1 MKEIQKEPGKIVTFY
16 SYKGGVG
23 RTMALA
29 NTAFLAAA
37 NGRKVLVMDWDLEAP
52 GLAYY
57 FRGLVEPSAAKELK
71 DSPGLLDVFWNW
83 RQDLLK
89 KSSAEDTQILIDNMG
104 MAEPF
109 ADCVKSLI
117 ADDLF
122 EDKLVLD
129 YIGAGSRLL
138 GKARDISYEE
148 ALTRFSW
155 TEFFSDN
162 AGGFVLNSLKEWAKR
177 EYDLILIDSRT
188 GFADVA
194 GICTMQLPDEVALC
208 FVLNRQN
215 IDGIARVSAA
225 IRDLRQ
231 DEVSLHAV
239 PMRVAR
245 ADSSEGSDATAR
257 AIAELTKIGGFTL
270 SAVQDDIKSLSIRFY
285 DDVPFYE
292 TLSVFVSETPN
303 FDPLTQNY
311 LRLASSIIG
320 ANLEVP
326 DFDPDAVSL
335 IKRRLVPKLVTV
347 EYLRKLSEVDP
358 DRGLVELQTYV
369 DSAYDAV
376 LGGEAVDGDYI
387 HALIQSINSLSD
399 KISPM
404 ESADLKMRGVDLL
417 RGLYTVDGAEWKPFL
432 IAAMQEIADF
442 PFFIEPEEHIA
453 LLEEID
459 GLLSESGQLVH
470 RIKRIE
476 YRRRLAR
483 ILLDREDF
491 TSTIQ
496 AIAEIL
502 DQRKEILNSPVKF
515 TTEQVDTLNLSLIET
530 KVLRAAIVTSDGETA
545 GAIKLYKEV
554 LNGIDDF
561 KGKSELPRY
570 NALRYEASSK
580 LATKFRKEVSV
591 LSAAQYAADAI
602 ALIPYNHQGVT
613 DFCNL
618 ADSVLRAGPEECLS
632 FCESFVE
639 GISDTR
645 YLTYFSNFYGRNTK
659 SGGVLLDTFVR
670 LTHKLIN
677 SFEPLSLRDML
688 VVFSDIS
695 SRLIKVLDRRRQTG
709 GENLRTY
716 IQEQLMELQ
725 QLFETVGIEFQWS
738 SDIRI
743 GRLFPRRKA
752 SIDLIEDPK
761 DE

>member
-1 MKEIQKEPGKIVTFY
+1 MKKSKKKPGKIVTFY

-29 NTAFLAAA
+29 NIAFLAAA
-37 NGRKVLVMDWDLEAP
+37 NGKKVLVMDWDLEAP

-57 FRGLVEPSAAKELK
+57 FRGLVEPSAAKEFK
-71 DSPGLLDVFWNW
+71 DSPGLLDVLWNW

-89 KSSAEDTQILIDNMG
+89 KSSPEDTQVLIDKMG

-117 ADDLF
+117 SNDLF
-122 EDKLVLD
+122 EDEFVLD
-129 YIGAGSRLL
+129 YIGAGSRLI
-138 GKARDISYEE
+138 GKTRDISYEE

-155 TEFFSDN
+155 TEFFSEH

-292 TLSVFVSETPN
+292 TLSVFVAETPN

-311 LRLASSIIG
+311 LRLASSIVG
-320 ANLEVP
+320 ENLEVP

-347 EYLRKLSEVDP
+347 EYLRKLSEADP
-358 DRGLVELQTYV
+358 DRGLVEIQTYV
-369 DSAYDAV
+369 ESAYDAV
-376 LGGEAVDGDYI
+376 LGGEAIDADYI

-399 KISPM
+399 KISPL

-432 IAAMQEIADF
+432 ISAMQEIADF
-442 PFFIEPEEHIA
+442 PFFIESEEHIA

-483 ILLDREDF
+483 ILLEREDF

-502 DQRKEILNSPVKF
+502 DQRKDILSAPVKF
-515 TTEQVDTLNLSLIET
+515 TIEQLDTLNVSLIET
-530 KVLRAAIVTSDGETA
+530 KVLRADIVAAEGDSA
-545 GAIKLYKEV
+545 GAVKLYKEV
-554 LNGIDDF
+554 LNGAEDF
-561 KGKSELPRY
+561 KGKSESSRY
-570 NALRYEASSK
+570 NSLRYEASSK
-580 LATKFRKEVSV
+580 LASKFKKEVSV
-591 LSAAQYAADAI
+591 LSAAKYAADAI
-602 ALIPYNHQGVT
+602 ALIPYNHQGMT
-613 DFCNL
+613 EFCTL
-618 ADSVLRAGPEECLS
+618 AESVLKAGPDECLN
-632 FCESFVE
+632 FCQAFVE

-645 YLTYFSNFYGRNTK
+645 YLVYFSNFYGRNTK
-659 SGGVLLDTFVR
+659 SGGILLDKFVQ
-670 LTHKLIN
+670 LIHKLIN
-677 SFEPLSLRDML
+677 SFEPLSLRDIL
-688 VVFSDIS
+688 SVFSDIS
-695 SRLIKVLDRRRQTG
+695 LRLIKALDRRRQTG
-709 GENLRTY
+709 GESLRTY
-716 IQEQLMELQ
+716 IQQQLMELQ
-725 QLFETVGIEFQWS
+725 QLFEMVGIEFQWS
-738 SDIRI
+738 SDIRV
-743 GRLFPRRKA
+743 GRLFSHRRPY
-752 SIDLIEDPK
+752 SDLFEDSK